1 MMFSV
6 SKPFDRAA
14 RTFFLLTIAL
24 STACGDAAP
33 QVEITDPDQYLDE
46 LPAYPE
52 PAEAYDR
59 AAEGATFERT
69 GDAVCSTTTYEISD
83 APEDVVMF
91 NTDPQ
96 VFWPGALIQGD
107 SYESGSPLL
116 IPLANRA
123 PVNISVQGLYAEQA
137 SAFEVTPTQS
147 EVTQAV
153 SSLLAGAVRNDT
165 PSTQSVFFNQKEAYS
180 FEQSAL
186 KLGFSARYLGAR
198 IRGSLNYRT
207 NSEQHTVVA
216 NATIRTFTVSVDQP
230 PTPSSFFEGLSAE
243 ELGEQVELGRLS
255 ENNLPVYVASVTY
268 GQIMMFSATS
278 TASMSDLKGALSAS
292 FSSFAGGGSASVS
305 AEQQQVLQDSEITV
319 VTLGGS
325 EQGVAEMIKNGNP
338 QDFFN
343 GTTVVTSSVPIAY
356 TLKDLQGNVVKVGE
370 SSEYDLTT
378 CQPNGFA
385 NFYVTNHQQGAGTVA
400 GYYADGTE
408 AELGSAMNGSG
419 PLMGIAHDA
428 LDDVLYLLSAGGG
441 QSTIDIYEAN
451 GVQPEVSHWHV
462 DRVTSSITYDPN
474 HARLYLSG
482 DFGPGQVLAAYNPN
496 GDPLNITGP
505 RGQPAFYSE
514 LADPASY
521 NEPVF
526 VYPYAAAYDA
536 TRDRI
541 YVSILV
547 TGMCEVED
555 CTNTFQLAT
564 VLAFDFQGNEV
575 VLQGGFEG
583 LTSPQGIAYD
593 ASLDRIY
600 VSDAFEGAVRVFDA
614 EGQTVRL
621 PNSIENLST
630 PLGLHFDSTYNRLYV
645 VNQGSSVIT
654 VYEPDGS
661 PAQGL
666 AVPAFPKLN
675 APTAIAFRPF

>member
-1 MMFSV
+1 MFSV
-6 SKPFDRAA
+6 SKQSS
-14 RTFFLLTIAL
+14 TTTLTSYLFLIATIA
-24 STACGDAAP
+24 ACGDAP
-33 QVEITDPDQYLDE
+33 VVEISDPDQYLDE

-59 AAEGATFERT
+59 STEGAKFEHT

-123 PVNISVQGLYAEQA
+123 PVNISVQGLYADQA
-137 SAFEVTPTQS
+137 AAFDITPTQS

-153 SSLLAGAVRNDT
+153 SSLLAGAVRSDT
-165 PSTQSVFFNQKEAYS
+165 PATQSVFFNQKEAYS

-198 IRGSLNYRT
+198 VRGSLNYRT

-230 PTPSSFFEGLSAE
+230 PTPSSFFEGLTAE
-243 ELGEQVELGRLS
+243 ELSEQVELGRLS

-268 GQIMMFSATS
+268 GQVMMFSATS
-278 TASMSDLKGALSAS
+278 TASMSQLKRALSAS

-305 AEQQQVLQDSEITV
+305 AEQQQVLEDSEITV

-370 SSEYDLTT
+370 STEYDLTT
-378 CQPNGFA
+378 CQANGFA
-385 NFYVTNHQQGAGTVA
+385 NFYVTNHQQGTRTVA

-408 AELGSAMNGSG
+408 AALASEMHGNG
-419 PLMGIAHDA
+419 PLKGVVHDS
-428 LDDVLYLLSAGGG
+428 LDDLVYLLSSSDGL
-441 QSTIDIYEAN
+441 STVDIYEAN
-451 GVQPEVSHWHV
+451 GVQPEFNHWHV
-462 DRVTSSITYDPN
+462 ERDTSSITYDPN

-482 DFGPGQVLAAYNPN
+482 NFGPGMVLAAYNPN
-496 GDPLNITGP
+496 GDSLNIP
-505 RGQPAFYSE
+505 FYSE

-521 NEPVF
+521 DETVF
-526 VYPYAAAYDA
+526 VYPHAAAYDA

-541 YVSILV
+541 YVSILI
-547 TGMCEVED
+547 TGVCQVED
-555 CTNTFQLAT
+555 CSNTFQLAT
-564 VLAFDFQGNEV
+564 VLAFDFQGNEI
-575 VLQGGFEG
+575 VLEGGFNG
-583 LTSPQGIAYD
+583 LVSPQGIAYD

-600 VSDAFEGAVRVFDA
+600 VSDALEDAVRVFDA
-614 EGQTVRL
+614 EGRTIRL
-621 PNSIENLST
+621 PNAIENLSR

-661 PAQGL
+661 PAKGL

>member
-1 MMFSV
+1 MFSA
-6 SKPFDRAA
+6 SKQSNRAA
-14 RTFFLLTIAL
+14 RTFVLSMIAM
-24 STACGDAAP
+24 TAACGDAP
-33 QVEITDPDQYLDE
+33 EVEISDPDQYLDE

-59 AAEGATFERT
+59 ATEGAKFEHT

-123 PVNISVQGLYAEQA
+123 PVNISVQGLYADRA
-137 SAFEVTPTQS
+137 SAFDVTPTQS

-153 SSLLAGAVRNDT
+153 SSLLAGAVRSDT
-165 PSTQSVFFNQKEAYS
+165 PATQSVFFNQKEAYS

-198 IRGSLNYRT
+198 VRGSLNYKT

-243 ELGEQVELGRLS
+243 ELSEQVELGRLS

-278 TASMSDLKGALSAS
+278 TASMSQLKGALSAS

-319 VTLGGS
+319 ITLGGS

-378 CQPNGFA
+378 CQANGFA
-385 NFYVTNHQQGAGTVA
+385 NFYVTNHQQGTRTVA

-408 AELGSAMNGSG
+408 AELASEMNGSG
-419 PLMGIAHDA
+419 PLMGIAYDS
-428 LDDVLYLLSAGGG
+428 LDDDLYLLSAGSG
-441 QSTIDIYEAN
+441 QSTVDIYEAN
-451 GVQPEVSHWHV
+451 GVQPELSHWHV
-462 DRVTSSITYDPN
+462 ERDTSSITYDPN
-474 HARLYLSG
+474 HARLYLTG
-482 DFGPGQVLAAYNPN
+482 DFGPGQILAAYNPN
-496 GDPLNITGP
+496 GDPLGIP
-505 RGQPAFYSE
+505 FYSE

-547 TGMCEVED
+547 TGVCELED
-555 CTNTFQLAT
+555 CRNTFQLAT
-564 VLAFDFQGNEV
+564 VLAFDFQGNEIE
-575 VLQGGFEG
+575 LEGGFEG
-583 LTSPQGIAYD
+583 LVGPQGIAYD

-600 VSDAFEGAVRVFDA
+600 VSDAFEDAVRVFDA
-614 EGQTVRL
+614 EGRTIQL
-621 PNSIENLST
+621 PNPIENLSR